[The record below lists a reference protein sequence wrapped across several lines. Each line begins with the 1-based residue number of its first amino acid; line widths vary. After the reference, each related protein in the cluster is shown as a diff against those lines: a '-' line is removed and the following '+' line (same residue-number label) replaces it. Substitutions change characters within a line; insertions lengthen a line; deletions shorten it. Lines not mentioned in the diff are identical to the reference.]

1 MRVARFLGLLLLP
14 AALLAGGCAPD
25 VPRANGSAAPVLG
38 SPAPAPGSAAPTT
51 AASATAASATA
62 APTTKASTT
71 APPTTKA
78 STTRPAT
85 RLGPD
90 GWGALRLGMTF
101 RQASGTGLIGPW
113 DDQGGALCQSAALR
127 NAPAEE
133 GIVIASDL
141 GVVYIGAFGT
151 MRTPQGIGLGSSRA
165 AVLKAY
171 PTWQP
176 IAETGEG
183 ADGRGFVRVPGN
195 SAAVYRIVTEKGRVS
210 ELTIEL
216 RSQNCY
222 E

>member
-1 MRVARFLGLLLLP
+1 MRVTRLFGLLLLP
-14 AALLAGGCAPD
+14 AALVAGGCTAD
-25 VPRANGSAAPVLG
+25 VPRANGSAAPVIG
-38 SPAPAPGSAAPTT
+38 SPTPTPAPASAAPTT
-51 AASATAASATA
+51 AAPTTK
-62 APTTKASTT
+62 APTTKAPTT
-71 APPTTKA
+71 APTTTP
-78 STTRPAT
+78 TTRPAT